1 MSGPHVTF
9 ANLFSE
15 RSSLRKVGALTR
27 TCWPQL
33 PATVLARPAIHSV
46 KDFQAEELPYS
57 KSISKPRLI
66 VFTIDLGNSTA
77 MK

>member
-1 MSGPHVTF
+1 MSPSLIYSPREAVF
-9 ANLFSE
+9 ARF
-15 RSSLRKVGALTR
+15 GALTR

-46 KDFQAEELPYS
+46 EDFQAEELPYS